1 MWLPLRPGSC
11 SLISILSQEKKSPI
25 FAQQLEEETEE
36 PLGSRILV
44 GYDNAHEEKAA
55 RGGQLRDGWRDR
67 GGERGWCTKGGDG
80 VVVSA
85 DGWAGGLSATYSTT
99 KNRWG
104 LINPERE
111 ALPAQV
117 TKQPQLSQGSGFIVN

>member
-1 MWLPLRPGSC
+1 MTMHMKNSPDREGWRLGTGM
-11 SLISILSQEKKSPI
+11 EK
-25 FAQQLEEETEE
+25 Q
-36 PLGSRILV
+36 
-44 GYDNAHEEKAA
+44 
-55 RGGQLRDGWRDR
+55 RGGKGMVYKRRRD
-67 GGERGWCTKGGDG
+67 K

-85 DGWAGGLSATYSTT
+85 DGWAGGFPATYSAMG
-99 KNRWG
+99 NRWG

>member
-1 MWLPLRPGSC
+1 MTMHMKTKHDGGVLRLRNGQS
-11 SLISILSQEKKSPI
+11 
-25 FAQQLEEETEE
+25 
-36 PLGSRILV
+36 SR
-44 GYDNAHEEKAA
+44 GRE
-55 RGGQLRDGWRDR
+55 
-67 GGERGWCTKGGDG
+67 GGDE

-85 DGWAGGLSATYSTT
+85 DGWVGGLSATYNTT
-99 KNRWG
+99 RNRWG